1 MVTFQRN
8 FPLSEAGNRRVS
20 VKWQDL
26 WFMLRSY
33 VQKKKRKLFFLLL
46 NITIALNENRKY
58 SSGFPQKTHRSPLI
72 YPCLKYEPKGR
83 CVECVVLSETF

>member
-1 MVTFQRN
+1 MARPMVHVKIICAKEKKEN
-8 FPLSEAGNRRVS
+8 F
-20 VKWQDL
+20 
-26 WFMLRSY
+26 F
-33 VQKKKRKLFFLLL
+33 FFLLL

-58 SSGFPQKTHRSPLI
+58 SGFPQKTHRSPLI